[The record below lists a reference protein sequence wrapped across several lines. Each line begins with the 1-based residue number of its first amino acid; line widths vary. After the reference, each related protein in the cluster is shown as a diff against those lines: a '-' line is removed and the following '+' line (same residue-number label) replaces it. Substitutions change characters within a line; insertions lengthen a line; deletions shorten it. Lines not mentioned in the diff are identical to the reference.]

1 MEVWGRAAPNQLEGQ
16 MTEKNKE
23 RTSIT
28 IDPDLL
34 ARAREYCKAA
44 SEKQGRKVSFSEV
57 VSGSLQRMLDLLD
70 AD

>member
-1 MEVWGRAAPNQLEGQ
+1 

-34 ARAREYCKAA
+34 ARAREYCKGA
-44 SEKQGRKVSFSEV
+44 SVKQGRKVSFSEV

-70 AD
+70 AE